1 MIIVGKVL
9 KTGSQQGK
17 NIHNSAKNVFAF
29 T

>member
-9 KTGSQQGK
+9 KTGSQLRK